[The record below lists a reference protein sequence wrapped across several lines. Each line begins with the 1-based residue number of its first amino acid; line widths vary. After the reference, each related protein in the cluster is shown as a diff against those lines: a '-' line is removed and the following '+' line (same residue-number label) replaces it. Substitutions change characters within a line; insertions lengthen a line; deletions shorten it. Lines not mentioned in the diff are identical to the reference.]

1 MRLEVIAFDQ
11 NGKPVNWTAGVLTI
25 NGSSSKDIAT
35 RLNIDLPAGKIDLV
49 TGIYDL
55 NSGDTGTLEIP

>member
-1 MRLEVIAFDQ
+1 
-11 NGKPVNWTAGVLTI
+11 VLTI

-49 TGIYDL
+49 TGIYDS